1 MAHPP
6 IRVPAT
12 PPEIT
17 AVDAIFQCI
26 LVFPSSLGAFPSL
39 AVPTRSAVPGR
50 VSSGSSDPART
61 RHGHVLGPRSNAP
74 IKPNNNAAAAREK
87 KTHIRGSTSSHSTSR
102 RLRESLVFGYARTC
116 LDRPAK
122 QHLLR
127 RLGLVLVHIHP
138 IPSILDTNNY
148 LSFQYIAVKNKIS
161 LTVYYAFVIRW
172 MDDNILGILKALSFG
187 RASLMVLLLRLL

>member
-39 AVPTRSAVPGR
+39 AVPTRSAVAGR

-127 RLGLVLVHIHP
+127 RLGSVLVHIQIPFLQFSIP
-138 IPSILDTNNY
+138 IIICRSNISRLKTKS
-148 LSFQYIAVKNKIS
+148 LSQS
-161 LTVYYAFVIRW
+161 T
-172 MDDNILGILKALSFG
+172 MHS
-187 RASLMVLLLRLL
+187 